1 MIDLHCHILPGL
13 DDGSQDLEESLTMAA
28 MAVKDGVETI
38 VATPHSLDGL
48 YTNSREDILEGVE
61 ELTRALAAKRIKL
74 RILPGADVHLAP
86 GLARKLRDGQAVT
99 VNDTGKYVLLEL
111 PPQVIPAEVKDE
123 IFALHLTGIIPIITH
138 PERHPAVQRDL
149 DSLRE
154 LISMGALCQVTA
166 MSITGEFGLPVMNCA
181 HAMLDRRMVHVIAS
195 DAHSTKSRPPLLW
208 RAVEAAADVLGSDDE
223 AEDMVTRIPA
233 AIIEGK
239 AIESKQ

>member
-13 DDGSQDLEESLTMAA
+13 DDGSQDLEESLAMAA

-38 VATPHSLDGL
+38 VATPHTLNGL
-48 YTNSREDILEGVE
+48 YMNSREDILEGVE
-61 ELTRALAAKRIKL
+61 ELTLALAARRIKL

-86 GLARKLRDGQAVT
+86 GLAQKLRAGEAVT

-111 PPQVIPAEVKDE
+111 PPQIIPGKIKDE
-123 IFALHLTGIIPIITH
+123 IFALHLNGITPIITH

-149 DSLRE
+149 DSLQE

-166 MSITGEFGLPVMNCA
+166 MSVTGEFGMPVMTCT
-181 HAMLDRRMVHVIAS
+181 HAMLARRLVHVIAS
-195 DAHSTKSRPPLLW
+195 DAHSIKSRPPLLW
-208 RAVEAAADVLGSDDE
+208 RAVEAAGDVLGNDDE

-233 AIIEGK
+233 AIISGK
-239 AIESKQ
+239 AIG